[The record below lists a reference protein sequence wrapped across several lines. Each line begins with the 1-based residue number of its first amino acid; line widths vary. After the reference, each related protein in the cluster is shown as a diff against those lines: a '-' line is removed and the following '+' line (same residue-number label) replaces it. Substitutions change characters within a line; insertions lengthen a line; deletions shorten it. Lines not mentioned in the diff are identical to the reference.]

1 MSKQVEFVIIMTM
14 RYMNPSLMGLAHEW
28 AEKNAPSEIPGS
40 HRMRSFH
47 VAPDRGMSIL
57 WFENQA
63 DLDAAF
69 PMVKQV
75 MNDIA
80 DRFEARAEV
89 QKGITSPELEFGD

>member
-28 AEKNAPSEIPGS
+28 AEKNTPSEIPGS

>member
-1 MSKQVEFVIIMTM
+1 
-14 RYMNPSLMGLAHEW
+14 
-28 AEKNAPSEIPGS
+28 
-40 HRMRSFH
+40 MRSFH
-47 VAPDRGMSIL
+47 VAPDRGMSIR
-57 WFENQA
+57 WFEKQE

-80 DRFEARAEV
+80 QRFEARADV